1 MAETSAVASVIILLN
16 NCILSAL
23 RNGMS
28 PPDTALGPDLIN
40 TVIHRVEGKY
50 LMECI
55 SNQEVTE
62 SWKKLRKML
71 VSELRFTQTD
81 HGGLEFWIEAKR
93 R

>member
-1 MAETSAVASVIILLN
+1 
-16 NCILSAL
+16 
-23 RNGMS
+23 
-28 PPDTALGPDLIN
+28 
-40 TVIHRVEGKY
+40 
-50 LMECI
+50 MECI
-55 SNQEVTE
+55 SNREVTE